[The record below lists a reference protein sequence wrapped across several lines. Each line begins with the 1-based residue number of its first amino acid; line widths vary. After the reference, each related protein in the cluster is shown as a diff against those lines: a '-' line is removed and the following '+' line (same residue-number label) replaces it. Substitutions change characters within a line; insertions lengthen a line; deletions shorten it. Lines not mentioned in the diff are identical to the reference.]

1 MDNGFSFSEVVRKLA
16 NIIRIGKIAEADGA
30 RVRVQIG
37 RIKTGWLPIISM
49 AGESL
54 AWIPIT
60 IGELV
65 AVFFPYG
72 ESAQAFVLRSIH
84 YNNYP
89 APDKKD
95 IVSVNTNKAMEVK
108 SSESGEISFNHG
120 LKISSGDNLI
130 EISEN
135 GIDIS
140 SGGNGIQVSA
150 NGVIIKSGGAVLS
163 ISGDGINLSLGSST
177 INLSSGSIDLSSGN
191 ISTNPPV
198 CKCEG
203 M

>member
-1 MDNGFSFSEVVRKLA
+1 MNDSFAFSEVVRKLA
-16 NIIRIGKIAEADGA
+16 NIIRIGKISEVEGA

-37 RIKTGWLPIISM
+37 RITTGWLPIVSM
-49 AGESL
+49 AGESSI
-54 AWIPIT
+54 WIPIT

-89 APDKKD
+89 APEKKD

-108 SSESGEISFNHG
+108 SSEFGAISFDHG
-120 LKISSGDNLI
+120 FSIKVGGNALQLTESGIIL
-130 EISEN
+130 
-135 GIDIS
+135 S
-140 SGGNGIQVSA
+140 SGGASITISDSGIT
-150 NGVIIKSGGAVLS
+150 
-163 ISGDGINLSLGSST
+163 LSLGSST

-191 ISTNPPV
+191 ISTDPPV